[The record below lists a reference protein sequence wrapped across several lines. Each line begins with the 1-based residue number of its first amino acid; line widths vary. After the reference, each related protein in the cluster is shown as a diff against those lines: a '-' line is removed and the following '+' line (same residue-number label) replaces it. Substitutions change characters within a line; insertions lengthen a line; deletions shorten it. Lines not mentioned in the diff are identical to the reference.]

1 MHKEKNMTIYMKTEK
16 NQPFNKITT
25 LRGEDNKI
33 KREQLE
39 PSAEESTI
47 LENHYNTITAK
58 LKDYETLISFDVYNL
73 TSLNG
78 ILNYRDKSGDHKQ
91 IRY

>member
-1 MHKEKNMTIYMKTEK
+1 MTTYTKIQKNGTFK
-16 NQPFNKITT
+16 KINV
-25 LRGEDNKI
+25 LKGEDNKP
-33 KREQLE
+33 KREE
-39 PSAEESTI
+39 SSPSSEESTI
-47 LENHYNTITAK
+47 LDNHYDNITAN
-58 LKDYETLISFDVYNL
+58 LADYETLISFDVYNL

>member
-1 MHKEKNMTIYMKTEK
+1 MTTYIKTQK
-16 NQPFNKITT
+16 NQPFKKITVIK
-25 LRGEDNKI
+25 GEDNKP
-33 KREQLE
+33 KREEVE

-47 LENHYNTITAK
+47 LENKYNQITSP
-58 LKDYETLISFDVYNL
+58 LSDFETLISFDIYDL

-78 ILNYRDKSGDHKQ
+78 ILNYRNKSGDHKQ

>member
-1 MHKEKNMTIYMKTEK
+1 MTTYAKTEK
-16 NQPFNKITT
+16 NQPFKKITVIK
-25 LRGEDNKI
+25 GEDNKP
-33 KREQLE
+33 KREELE

-47 LENHYNTITAK
+47 LENKYNQITSP
-58 LKDYETLISFDVYNL
+58 LSNFETLISFDVYNL

>member
-1 MHKEKNMTIYMKTEK
+1 MKTEK
-16 NQPFNKITT
+16 NQPFKKITT
-25 LRGEDNKI
+25 IKGEDNKM
-33 KREQLE
+33 KREKLE
-39 PSAEESTI
+39 PSNEESTI
-47 LENHYNTITAK
+47 LENHYNTITGN
-58 LKDYETLISFDVYNL
+58 LKDYETLISFDIYDL

>member
-1 MHKEKNMTIYMKTEK
+1 MTIYMKTEK
-16 NQPFNKITT
+16 NQPFKKITI
-25 LRGEDNKI
+25 LKGEDNKP
-33 KREQLE
+33 KRQELE
-39 PSAEESTI
+39 PSTEESTT
-47 LENHYNTITAK
+47 LENHYNTITAN